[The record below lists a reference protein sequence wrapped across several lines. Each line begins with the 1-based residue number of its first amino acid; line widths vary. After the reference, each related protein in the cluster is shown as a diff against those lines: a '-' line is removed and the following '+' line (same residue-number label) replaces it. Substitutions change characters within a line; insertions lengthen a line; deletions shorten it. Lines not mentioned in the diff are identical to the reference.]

1 MLMHAQKPIITSDGG
16 VITFNGK
23 YALITDPDDPSN
35 DPAHLTRADLTRL
48 MTASHELAH
57 ALAAVSVGCRIRDMR
72 ITSRTGRTFRDGTQ
86 KGQLGYVDA
95 LHPES
100 PEQAFFMLAGWAW
113 ESRYGIPERAAPDYE
128 DGKRR
133 LTCPANIKLYGDRW
147 EEIQQ
152 KAVAFVERHTE
163 FIFDYAIELAEDI
176 AQDDGKLSKK
186 AIAKVNDDLRRYLG
200 SEIKPRL

>member
-1 MLMHAQKPIITSDGG
+1 MLMHSQDPITLGDGE
-16 VITFNGK
+16 VVSFNGK
-23 YALITDPDDPSN
+23 YVLITTPEGDTDTGT
-35 DPAHLTRADLTRL
+35 LTRADLTRL

-72 ITSRTGRTFRDGTQ
+72 ITSRTGRTFRDGSI

-186 AIAKVNDDLRRYLG
+186 ALAKVNDDLRRYLG
-200 SEIKPRL
+200 SEIKRRL